1 MGSEVLLYGTGNY
14 FSSFG
19 IDHEKRNVYIRL
31 TGSPGCMAEIP
42 TVNQLYFKLENVKK
56 KKKNKKKLLEIKKKY
71 LYDIKIFMKV
81 K

>member
-1 MGSEVLLYGTGNY
+1 M
-14 FSSFG
+14 
-19 IDHEKRNVYIRL
+19 EK
-31 TGSPGCMAEIP
+31 IP
-42 TVNQLYFKLENVKK
+42 TINKKNFKLENKKK